1 MEVLTI
7 NHILV
12 NGSPIYTEKRRH
24 HEEGGLSSLCHLWAL
39 DIFPSTLIS
48 FRNVYWPNHTKL
60 GSIHFWIKWDLEKWG
75 YYTPEATEDNLPLIL
90 PSSQERTS
98 IRKSGKFFGK
108 ICTKELKMKKIVRG
122 YFISLRKLQLFS
134 VSWRDVIMTVDTSL
148 IISENVSMKAK
159 LAIKRYVKTDL
170 VQW

>member
-1 MEVLTI
+1 MKTSL
-7 NHILV
+7 
-12 NGSPIYTEKRRH
+12 G
-24 HEEGGLSSLCHLWAL
+24 GGLSSLCHLCSL

-98 IRKSGKFFGK
+98 IRKSGNFFGK
-108 ICTKELKMKKIVRG
+108 ICTKELKRKKIARD
-122 YFISLRKLQLFS
+122 YFTSLRRLQPFS
-134 VSWRDVIMTVDTSL
+134 VSWRNVTMTVNTSL
-148 IISENVSMKAK
+148 IILAFIEAHLWRSLAK
-159 LAIKRYVKTDL
+159 EFHPDL
-170 VQW
+170 YLTQSW